1 MGRETCVT
9 QVASSFKTSISSGPR
24 SCLLI
29 QSSKHLMPQVSHLL
43 WDSGPHLRAAT
54 SGSSL
59 PFNIARR
66 YLHATMLS
74 MLSWLAIFSVIS
86 TRGSISGIGS
96 NSVFLSRVSTLER
109 GLPTVPHHPL
119 SEEVGPSSFAT
130 I

>member
-74 MLSWLAIFSVIS
+74 VLSWLAIFSVIN
-86 TRGSISGIGS
+86 RRFYKGNWLKFG
-96 NSVFLSRVSTLER
+96 LSFQSLNFGKEFTNC
-109 GLPTVPHHPL
+109 TT
-119 SEEVGPSSFAT
+119 PSF